1 MVVVFNTRV
10 CVIEPEVTVVRIRPF
25 VELAVYVEFESART
39 ADRAASRPRRKNKD
53 LGNCIMRTNYF

>member
-1 MVVVFNTRV
+1 M
-10 CVIEPEVTVVRIRPF
+10 IEPEVTVVRIRPF

-53 LGNCIMRTNYF
+53 LGNCIMRMNYF